1 MCLALVPFVTM
12 CGRSSQSGSIVR
24 SFSFV
29 DPLGSVSVEN
39 KNSSRG
45 PEIKAAWNA
54 CARQLRAV
62 PYVQILHTVHS
73 SRECLET
80 WFAAAALRQLS
91 GSGGETSV
99 PVAPGEEGPEGFRP
113 GRGLCSAGCWVSC
126 LGPEPHLILS
136 VSPQRA
142 AQSDPRRAHP
152 FPMIPE
158 PGRFSKPWKHVSS
171 R

>member
-12 CGRSSQSGSIVR
+12 CGRRSQSGSIAH

-62 PYVQILHTVHS
+62 TYVQILHTVHS
-73 SRECLET
+73 SRE
-80 WFAAAALRQLS
+80 W
-91 GSGGETSV
+91 
-99 PVAPGEEGPEGFRP
+99 
-113 GRGLCSAGCWVSC
+113 
-126 LGPEPHLILS
+126 LGD
-136 VSPQRA
+136 VVR
-142 AQSDPRRAHP
+142 
-152 FPMIPE
+152 
-158 PGRFSKPWKHVSS
+158 SS
-171 R
+171 RPPATVWFWGRDLPARGPGGGRT

>member
-1 MCLALVPFVTM
+1 MLVRVSCVLSHMFKFSILFTPLE
-12 CGRSSQSGSIVR
+12 SG
-24 SFSFV
+24 
-29 DPLGSVSVEN
+29 
-39 KNSSRG
+39 
-45 PEIKAAWNA
+45 
-54 CARQLRAV
+54 
-62 PYVQILHTVHS
+62 
-73 SRECLET
+73 LET

-113 GRGLCSAGCWVSC
+113 GRGLCSAECWVSC